1 MGIQNRGHQ
10 LMSRGK
16 LPHISRRAS
25 AMSSSVIRTLYSS
38 SDPSKPFN
46 GFAGAP
52 FSRSDSTNSS
62 TARCLSGGNSRS
74 FSSTSSGILMPGSVS
89 ILLRFPRS
97 GNGNL
102 RNVVAGLQTRA
113 VAPLLAV
120 GAGLFTLSEAEGP
133 RPFLATTA
141 PHSRFAFDFISPLG
155 TGHQRRSW
163 GSCLSSSSFYF
174 PVSSLPHPRPAR
186 PPRLRLSFPND
197 REFQRKANFPSVPR
211 FPLFRLHRAD
221 DNFLETR
228 PSEQKMR

>member
-74 FSSTSSGILMPGSVS
+74 FSSTSSGILIADSVS
-89 ILLRFPRS
+89 ILLCFPRS
-97 GNGNL
+97 GNANL
-102 RNVVAGLQTRA
+102 ANVVADLQTRA
-113 VAPLLAV
+113 VCLC
-120 GAGLFTLSEAEGP
+120 
-133 RPFLATTA
+133 
-141 PHSRFAFDFISPLG
+141 SPW
-155 TGHQRRSW
+155 RRR
-163 GSCLSSSSFYF
+163 L
-174 PVSSLPHPRPAR
+174 PRPAR
-186 PPRLRLSFPND
+186 PPRLRLRVKD
-197 REFQRKANFPSVPR
+197 RTLWHTKCQRVRHPR
-211 FPLFRLHRAD
+211 PLCHLFRAAHATIESQSVYFKLSVDRFLVNLGRWLVCDCRNKASHRRHKGLKNVGR
-221 DNFLETR
+221 DN
-228 PSEQKMR
+228 PAV